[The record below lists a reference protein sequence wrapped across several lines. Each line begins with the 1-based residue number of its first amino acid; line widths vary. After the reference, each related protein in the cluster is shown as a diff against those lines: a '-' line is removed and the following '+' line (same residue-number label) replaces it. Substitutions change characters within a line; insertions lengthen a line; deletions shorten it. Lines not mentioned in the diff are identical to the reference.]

1 MLDAESVLRVT
12 GMTFQIFTSLHAIGV
27 QHQDQLH
34 IFTEGLLSSQCS
46 ARNWGA
52 KEAGSLGVGSECHDV
67 GDTGLTGSLFPV
79 FLPQPTPV

>member
-1 MLDAESVLRVT
+1 MPDALSVLRVT
-12 GMTFQIFTSLHAIGV
+12 GIPFRIFPSLHAFGV

-34 IFTEGLLSSQCS
+34 IFTEGLLSSRCS

-52 KEAGSLGVGSECHDV
+52 KEAGSLGVGWRCYDV
-67 GDTGLTGSLFPV
+67 GDTGLTGSLSPD